1 MNLAQLIDP
10 AWVCDGFPERSAP
23 IARQHELKAPPE
35 VAGGERPGIAAAIRT
50 VLDFNGRGRKALS
63 VAEIHEVLPEFSS
76 LQVASNVGW
85 LFQSGDLAREGKPL
99 AYRYWLT
106 QRGRARLEG

>member
-10 AWVCDGFPERSAP
+10 AWVCDRFPERRAP
-23 IARQHELKAPPE
+23 VARPPE
-35 VAGGERPGIAAAIRT
+35 AKALSEVDHGERPGIQAAIRA
-50 VLDFNGRGRKALS
+50 VLYFNGRGGKALS
-63 VAEIHEVLPEFSS
+63 VAEIHEALPEFSAF
-76 LQVASNVGW
+76 QVTSNVAGP
-85 LFQSGDLAREGKPL
+85 FHSRDVAREGKPR